1 MRRIPAVLLLC
12 LIAQPVLAGN
22 IYRWVDAQGQVHYG
36 ETPPS
41 GVQAESRAAAKTP
54 ARSAAAAAPT
64 APAAPPPAVKPEEKK
79 PVETAE
85 AKAKRCEEAK
95 TRVAFLEE
103 KTAYRLMIREADGS
117 ESRMTEE
124 QFQERLGQANKTI
137 SEACAK

>member
-1 MRRIPAVLLLC
+1 MHRLPAALLLC
-12 LIAQPVLAGN
+12 LAAQPLLAGN

-41 GVQAESRAAAKTP
+41 GVQAESRAGAKTP
-54 ARSAAAAAPT
+54 PRAAASPVPP
-64 APAAPPPAVKPEEKK
+64 PAAPPAAVKPEEKK
-79 PVETAE
+79 PTETAE
-85 AKAKRCEEAK
+85 AKAKRCEEAR

-117 ESRMTEE
+117 EARMTEE

-137 SEACAK
+137 SEACGK